1 MEKEKTALPGKLV
14 VKFVL
19 LSLVGVISFLVPVS
33 LNGQSGTVVS
43 ILTAQ
48 VQVWLAPVMDAIVIT
63 IIAFSAFGSLY
74 DHIMKKAGKP
84 LPAWFHD
91 CLSVKPLYIV
101 SKFLTLAFTVMCTFQ
116 IGSATLNDAASSMVA
131 LGGTLVALAI
141 AISFLLVFL
150 IDSGLM
156 EFVAEITRPVIRPL
170 FKVPS
175 DASLDLLASWLAASD
190 AAVILTQQKYNKG
203 FYSKREAASVMCNF
217 SLVSVP
223 FCMVVAEIGGVGEYF
238 VPMYLLLCFLGIFL
252 GAVMPRIPP
261 LSRIPD
267 EYLVKRPVVEQRNEE
282 GLFRRGLHAGCEVA
296 ERFHA
301 GVVWSSGVNTIF
313 SVLLSVM
320 PIAIGWGVI
329 GMFLVEFTPVFEW
342 ISFPMGVYLNLL
354 GVEEAF
360 AAAPATLVGFIDMYI
375 PVLILSGVHSL
386 RTRFIITT
394 LSLIQIVY
402 ITIVGSVVFQSKVGV
417 DGKDLFIIFLERTV
431 IALPII
437 VVAANFIVR

>member
-1 MEKEKTALPGKLV
+1 
-14 VKFVL
+14 
-19 LSLVGVISFLVPVS
+19 
-33 LNGQSGTVVS
+33 
-43 ILTAQ
+43 
-48 VQVWLAPVMDAIVIT
+48 
-63 IIAFSAFGSLY
+63 
-74 DHIMKKAGKP
+74 
-84 LPAWFHD
+84 
-91 CLSVKPLYIV
+91 
-101 SKFLTLAFTVMCTFQ
+101 
-116 IGSATLNDAASSMVA
+116 MVA